1 MISTATIHHTH
12 NHGASGWEIV
22 AAVIVGLALFHLGWW
37 LADEGPEWIRRRWYA
52 WQDRHADEEI
62 EDAAD
67 LSTCG
72 DCEGTGVCRVCLGG
86 GATDADLTECDTCDG
101 LGICLS
107 CDDAEET
114 DKLRADRYEPRWR
127 NLFGIDP
134 GWTPPDAPTPDD
146 AARAVE
152 ESETR

>member
-1 MISTATIHHTH
+1 MIPTATIVHQHH
-12 NHGASGWEIV
+12 HGASGWEIFAWCL
-22 AAVIVGLALFHLGWW
+22 AAVMLTELFWW
-37 LADEGPEWIRRRWYA
+37 LRDAVPAWWQN
-52 WQDRHADEEI
+52 WQDRHADEPI

-72 DCEGTGVCRVCLGG
+72 DCEGTEECRHCHGKCVTWVRDPLDGSLVESEDC
-86 GATDADLTECDTCDG
+86 DACDG
-101 LGICLS
+101 LGICFS

-114 DKLRADRYEPRWR
+114 DKLRAAREGQ
-127 NLFGIDP
+127 FV
-134 GWTPPDAPTPDD
+134 PTTTTRDD